1 MSFFYG
7 GQAVI
12 EGVMMRGQRNMTIA
26 VRRPDGELAVAT
38 KPLGG
43 VYTGLL
49 RRIPLVRGVIV
60 LIESMSLGIRALLYS
75 VKIAVGEEEE
85 IPSGVFAGVIAF
97 SLIFAVGLFFIVP
110 LFLTRGLDPHI
121 SSSLVSNVVE
131 GSIRLAVFV
140 IYLKVVGLMPDI
152 KRVFAY
158 HGAEH
163 KVINAYEDGASMEV
177 EAVRGYR
184 TAHPRCGTGFL
195 LVVLILAILV
205 FALLGRPPLWLRLVS
220 RVALLPVI
228 AAVGYEAI
236 RFGAAHLKN
245 RLVRAFVAPGLA
257 LQSMTTR
264 EPDDR
269 QLEVALTALRGVMEA
284 DNLESAP
291 TQQEAVPG

>member
-1 MSFFYG
+1 
-7 GQAVI
+7 
-12 EGVMMRGQRNMTIA
+12 
-26 VRRPDGELAVAT
+26 
-38 KPLGG
+38 
-43 VYTGLL
+43 
-49 RRIPLVRGVIV
+49 
-60 LIESMSLGIRALLYS
+60 
-75 VKIAVGEEEE
+75 
-85 IPSGVFAGVIAF
+85 
-97 SLIFAVGLFFIVP
+97 VGLFFIVP

-236 RFGAAHLKN
+236 RFGATHLKN

-264 EPDDR
+264 EPDDQ